1 MKKFHFKDKKSEEY
15 FKWKIY
21 GRMSKEKLLKF
32 WLDAFDLIVFL
43 VLVFWIIL
51 FIRLFIGTP
60 YTVVW
65 VSMMPTFESSDWIIV
80 EKITQRFWNLE
91 RWDVVVF
98 VPQGK
103 DIPYIKRIIGLPWE
117 TVKFVDNKTFI
128 CNDETPE
135 SDVQAENGQYC
146 YKLEENYTYPD
157 VDTIP
162 QWEKTEFEVTNG
174 YFVMWDNR
182 GHTSDSLSCFSRQ
195 CYQWAN
201 YLVSD
206 QYLIWKVMVRLFPKF
221 TVF

>member
-1 MKKFHFKDKKSEEY
+1 
-15 FKWKIY
+15 
-21 GRMSKEKLLKF
+21 MSKEKLLKF
-32 WLDAFDLIVFL
+32 SLDTFDLIVFL

-51 FIRLFIGTP
+51 FIRLFIWTP
-60 YTVVW
+60 YTVVG
-65 VSMMPTFESSDWIIV
+65 VSMMPTFESNDWIIV
-80 EKITQRFWNLE
+80 EKITQRFWNLD
-91 RWDVVVF
+91 RWDVIVF

-117 TVKFVDNKTFI
+117 TVKFVDNKTYI
-128 CNDETPE
+128 CNDKTPE
-135 SDVQAENGQYC
+135 NEIRAENGQYC
-146 YKLEENYTYPD
+146 FKLQEDYTYPD

-162 QWEKTEFEVTNG
+162 QWDKTEFEVTNG

-182 GHTSDSLSCFSRQ
+182 WHTSDSLSCFSRQ

-206 QYLIWKVMVRLFPKF
+206 QYMIGKVMVRLFPKF